1 MIRNLLAAAVV
12 AALAG
17 GVVVAGELKSGP
29 QAGQKVPGPF
39 HPFNVTGE
47 DAGKEACLYCKHG
60 DSPVAVVFARNP
72 DDAMTRKLIKALDAE
87 TAKHQKA
94 EMGSFA
100 VFLAGD
106 KDKVEPKLK
115 EFAKAENFKHI
126 TLAIEGKEGPNKYN
140 IAKDA
145 DVTVVLYFDR
155 MVKANYAFPAG
166 KMTDADI
173 AAVVKDVAKIQPP
186 TK

>member
-1 MIRNLLAAAVV
+1 MLRNLLAAAVV
-12 AALAG
+12 VGLAG
-17 GVVVAGELKSGP
+17 LAGAAETKSGP

-60 DSPVAVVFARNP
+60 DDPVVVVFARNP
-72 DDAMTRKLIKALDAE
+72 SCPMTQKLLKAIDAE
-87 TAKHQKA
+87 TVKNAKA

-100 VFLAGD
+100 VFLTGD
-106 KDKVEPKLK
+106 KDKVEGKLK
-115 EFAKAENFKHI
+115 EFAQKEKLKQL
-126 TLAIEGKEGPNKYN
+126 TLAIEGKEGPNKYD

-155 MVKANYAFPAG
+155 MVKANYAFAAG
-166 KMTDADI
+166 KMTDKDI
-173 AAVVKDVAKIQPP
+173 ETIVKDVSKIVPG
-186 TK
+186 K

>member
-1 MIRNLLAAAVV
+1 MMRNLLAAAVV
-12 AALAG
+12 VALAG

-72 DDAMTRKLIKALDAE
+72 DCPMTRKLIKALDAE
-87 TAKHQKA
+87 TAKHQKE

-106 KDKVEPKLK
+106 KDKVEPTLK
-115 EFAKAENFKHI
+115 AFAEKEMVKTL

-155 MVKANYAFPAG
+155 QVKANYAFEAG
-166 KMTDADI
+166 KLTE
-173 AAVVKDVAKIQPP
+173 KDVESIIKDVSKIMPPAK
-186 TK
+186 

>member
-12 AALAG
+12 VALAG

-60 DSPVAVVFARNP
+60 DNPVAVVFARNP
-72 DDAMTRKLIKALDAE
+72 DCPMTRKLIKALDAE
-87 TAKHQKA
+87 TAKNTKA

-100 VFLAGD
+100 VFLAGN
-106 KDKVEPKLK
+106 KDKVEPTLK
-115 EFAKAENFKHI
+115 DFAKKENLKQI
-126 TLAIEGKEGPNKYN
+126 TLAIEGKEGPNKYD

-155 MVKANYAFPAG
+155 MVKANYAFGAG
-166 KMTDADI
+166 KMTDKDVESI
-173 AAVVKDVAKIQPP
+173 VKDVAKILPG
-186 TK
+186 K